1 MKVSTNLS
9 FQRSLDTMQE
19 TQAQVSQT
27 REQLASGKAIV
38 RPSDDTMKVDSIE
51 NLDRAITKEE
61 TYQDMMSQLKHRYQ
75 LEETALTNGHR
86 PFPS

>member
-19 TQAQVSQT
+19 TRAQVSQT
-27 REQLASGKAIV
+27 REQLASGKAVV

-51 NLDRAITKEE
+51 NLDRAITKQE
-61 TYQDMMSQLKHRYQ
+61 TYLGMMTQLKHRYQ
-75 LEETALTNGHR
+75 LEETRRLPVQA
-86 PFPS
+86 